1 MSSNEKVSSKE
12 SLEKGAAAEP
22 NIFNDEVRNALA
34 AELDIVDEKKAD
46 LLFKQA
52 EEISDEEAEEI
63 MREIIEEHGHNP
75 FFPSHVLTLAR
86 EFIENPHVRDD
97 PVNYQRLLREV
108 KMEAALVINDSPY
121 VEVRAVVS
129 PTDNPEEACNTIR
142 AWTIGILLACMG
154 ALINQLFSLRQ
165 PSIYIDQIVAQLLA
179 YPMGKFWAD
188 YFPSVINP
196 GKFTRKEHMLITVMA
211 NVSFDVGYS
220 GYIIVVQLV
229 PTFFN
234 QQWAKDFGYQITLS
248 LSFQLMGY
256 GLAGL
261 SRRFLV
267 YPSAAIWPRNLATIA
282 LNNSFHAEQNP
293 VANGWKVSQLRFF
306 LYAFFGMFVYFWF
319 PNYLAMFLSYF
330 SWMTWIRP
338 DDVKLAAMTGS
349 NAGLGLNPIST
360 FDWNVVSATTMPL
373 ISPFFTT
380 VNNFLGMLIAFPII
394 VAIWFTNTW
403 YTAYMPINVNRP
415 YDRFGARYKVTNIV
429 NDQGLFD
436 QAAYE
441 AYSPLYLPAANAFLY
456 GVFFAI
462 YPATLVYAYLYHRH
476 EIVRGFKSLVRK
488 HDKKA
493 LNRDVHNRLM
503 STYPEA
509 PEWWYAVLLLVAIGL
524 GLIALLKYPTNA
536 TVGSLFMGIA
546 IAIIFIVPIGVI
558 YAVTNMQVT
567 LNVLAEFIGGL
578 LFPGNALAMNM
589 FKSYGYV
596 TTARA
601 LVFAQ
606 DLKLGHY
613 SKVPPRVMFAAQT
626 IATVISTCVAMAIL
640 NWQVTGIKGVCTP
653 DAQAKFYCPGTS
665 TFFTASVIWGTLG
678 PARMYGRNGPYFVL
692 IFGFV
697 IGAVL
702 PIPFYYLAKRWPE
715 NKIIRSIH
723 IPIIL
728 SGPLNYAPYNLS
740 HSWPAVPVAW
750 FFQVYVRKHYL
761 AWWQKYNYILSTA
774 FDCGVAIAAIVTFFA
789 LQWAD
794 IYVAWWGNDVTNV
807 GADAWPGMP
816 LLPVPEVGYWGPET
830 GWH

>member
-1 MSSNEKVSSKE
+1 MSFNEKTSSKD
-12 SLEKGAAAEP
+12 SLEKAGQSEP
-22 NIFNDEVRNALA
+22 ELFNQDVRHALA

-46 LLFKQA
+46 LLFQQA
-52 EEISDEEAEEI
+52 EAISDEEAEEI
-63 MREIIEEHGHNP
+63 MREILEEHRHNP
-75 FFPSHVLTLAR
+75 FFPSRVLELAR
-86 EFIENPHVRDD
+86 DFTENPHVKED
-97 PVNYQRLLREV
+97 PVHYQRLLKEV
-108 KMEAALVINDSPY
+108 KMEAALIVNDSPY

-129 PTDNPEEACNTIR
+129 PTDDPNEACSTVR
-142 AWTIGILLACMG
+142 SWTIGIILACFG

-165 PSIYIDQIVAQLLA
+165 PSIYVDQIVAQLLA
-179 YPMGKFWAD
+179 YPLGKYWGEWM
-188 YFPSVINP
+188 PSFINP

-234 QQWAKDFGYQITLS
+234 QQWAKSFLYQITLS

-282 LNNSFHAEQNP
+282 LNNSFHAEVNP
-293 VANGWKVSQLRFF
+293 TANGWKVSQLRFF
-306 LYAFFGMFVYFWF
+306 LYAFGGMFVYFWF
-319 PNYLAMFLSYF
+319 PNYIAAFLSYF
-330 SWMTWIRP
+330 SWMTWIAP
-338 DDVKLAAMTGS
+338 DNVKLAAITGS
-349 NAGLGLNPIST
+349 QSGLGLNPIPT
-360 FDWNVVSATTMPL
+360 FDWNVVIATATPL

-380 VNNFLGMLIAFPII
+380 LNNFVGMLLTLPII
-394 VAIWFTNTW
+394 VALWVYNVW
-403 YTAYMPINVNRP
+403 YTAYMPININKP
-415 YDRFGARYKVTNIV
+415 YDRFGARYKVTSIV
-429 NDQGLFD
+429 NEDGLFD

-441 AYSPLYLPAANAFLY
+441 AYSPLYLSASNAFLY

-462 YPATLVYAYLYHRH
+462 YPATIVYAYLYHRH
-476 EIVRGFKSLVRK
+476 EIVRGFKSLIRR
-488 HDKKA
+488 HNPKA
-493 LNRDVHNRLM
+493 YQRDVHNRLM
-503 STYPEA
+503 SVYPEV
-509 PEWWYAVLLLVAIGL
+509 PEWWYGILLLAAITL
-524 GLIALLKYPTNA
+524 GLIALLAFPTHA

-546 IAIIFIVPIGVI
+546 LAFVFVVPIGVI

-601 LVFAQ
+601 LTFAQ

-613 SKVPPRVMFAAQT
+613 SKVPPRIMFAAQT
-626 IATVISTCVAMAIL
+626 IATIISTTVAMAIL

-678 PARMYGRNGPYFVL
+678 PARMYGKDGPYFVL
-692 IFGFV
+692 LFGFV
-697 IGAVL
+697 LGAIM
-702 PIPFYYLAKRWPE
+702 PIPFYFLAKRFPD
-715 NKIIRSIH
+715 NKFIRGIH
-723 IPIIL
+723 IPIFL
-728 SGPLNYAPYNLS
+728 GGGLNWAPYNLS
-740 HSWPAVPVAW
+740 HAWPAVPIAW

-789 LQWAD
+789 LQWPGVE
-794 IYVAWWGNDVTNV
+794 ISWWGNDIVNV
-807 GADAWPGMP
+807 GADAYPGTA
-816 LLPVPEVGYWGPET
+816 LLPVPDIGYWGPSS

>member
-1 MSSNEKVSSKE
+1 MSYNEKSSSKA
-12 SLEKGAAAEP
+12 SVDKGAHQEP
-22 NIFNDEVRNALA
+22 EIFNEDVRHALA
-34 AELDIVDEKKAD
+34 AELDIVDEKKAE
-46 LLFKQA
+46 LLFQQA
-52 EEISDEEAEEI
+52 SQITDAEAEEI
-63 MREIIEEHGHNP
+63 MREVLEEHEHNP
-75 FFPSHVLTLAR
+75 LFPVHVLNLAR
-86 EFIENPHVRDD
+86 EFIGNPHIKED
-97 PVNYQRLLREV
+97 PVNYERLLKEV
-108 KMEAALVINDSPY
+108 KMEAALIINDSPY

-129 PTDNPEEACNTIR
+129 NTDDVNEACSTIR
-142 AWTIGILLACMG
+142 SWTLGILLACFG
-154 ALINQLFSLRQ
+154 AIINQLFDLRQ

-179 YPMGKFWAD
+179 YPLGKLWAD
-188 YFPSVINP
+188 YFPSIINP

-211 NVSFDVGYS
+211 NVSFQVGYA
-220 GYIIVVQLV
+220 GNIILVQII

-234 QQWAKDFGYQITLS
+234 QQWAKNFGYQITLS
-248 LSFQLMGY
+248 LSFQLIGY

-282 LNNSFHAEQNP
+282 LNNSFHAESNP

-306 LYAFFGMFVYFWF
+306 LYAFVGMFVYFWF
-319 PNYLAMFLSYF
+319 PNYIAAFLSYF
-330 SWMTWIRP
+330 SWITWISP
-338 DDVKLAAMTGS
+338 DNVKLAAI
-349 NAGLGLNPIST
+349 AGTQSGMGLNPIPT
-360 FDWNVVSATTMPL
+360 FDWNVVSATTQPL
-373 ISPFFTT
+373 ISPFFTSL
-380 VNNFLGMLIAFPII
+380 NNFMGMLISFPII

-403 YTAYMPINVNRP
+403 YTAYMPININKP
-415 YDRFGARYKVTNIV
+415 YDRFGERYKVTSIV
-429 NDQGLFD
+429 NEDGLFD

-441 AYSPLYLPAANAFLY
+441 AYSPLYLSASNAFLY

-476 EIVRGFKSLVRK
+476 EIMRGFKSLLRRQ
-488 HDKKA
+488 DKKVFE
-493 LNRDVHNRLM
+493 RDVHNRLM
-503 STYPEA
+503 TAYPEV
-509 PEWWYAVLLLVAIGL
+509 PEWWYALILLAAIGL
-524 GLIALLKYPTNA
+524 GLIAILVFPTHA
-536 TVGSLFMGIA
+536 TVGALFMGILMA
-546 IAIIFIVPIGVI
+546 LIFIVPIGVI

-578 LFPGNALAMNM
+578 LFPGNALSMNM

-601 LVFAQ
+601 LMFAQ

-626 IATVISTCVAMAIL
+626 VATIISTIIATVLL
-640 NWQVTGIKGVCTP
+640 NWQATGIKGVCTP

-678 PARMYGRNGPYFVL
+678 PARMYGRHGPYFVL
-692 IFGFV
+692 IFGFLV
-697 IGAVL
+697 GAVL
-702 PIPFYYLAKRWPE
+702 PIPFYFLAKRFPE
-715 NKIIRSIH
+715 NKIVRSIH
-723 IPIIL
+723 VPILL

-740 HSWPAVPVAW
+740 HSWPAVPIAY

-789 LQWAD
+789 LQWPGVE
-794 IYVAWWGNDVTNV
+794 ISWWGNDVVNN
-807 GADAWPGMP
+807 GADAYPGMP
-816 LLPVPEVGYWGPET
+816 LLEVPEVGYWGPSS